1 MKESDWKIFK
11 QIKEKA
17 IERFC
22 VESLEEFQEVIMDQ
36 TENAHNRYLLLYKL
50 VQNRDKRMQLLFDNH
65 SRSKALIQLLAI
77 RAEGLADDTLLSKLS
92 DEFLKK
98 TDPNSHGW

>member
-1 MKESDWKIFK
+1 
-11 QIKEKA
+11 
-17 IERFC
+17 
-22 VESLEEFQEVIMDQ
+22 
-36 TENAHNRYLLLYKL
+36 
-50 VQNRDKRMQLLFDNH
+50 MQLLFDNH